1 MSRMSNS
8 RRRLPGGAGFAAA
21 GLAAGALVA
30 LGWARTRLVVVTVD
44 GASMLPTLRDGDRVL
59 ARRRPLHRVRRGD
72 VVVLEPPPDGP
83 YLPGPAGPDG
93 RTWNVK
99 RVAAVPGDPVPPG
112 IAGEGGTV
120 PDGALA
126 VLGDNPDSVDSRQR
140 GLYPG
145 DRLLGVV
152 VRRLNIAPAPRQ
164 ERAAWQKAPTPG
176 GP

>member
-1 MSRMSNS
+1 MSRMSIS
-8 RRRLPGGAGFAAA
+8 RGRLLGGAGLA
-21 GLAAGALVA
+21 AAGALVA
-30 LGWARTRLVVVTVD
+30 LGWARKHLVVVTVD
-44 GASMLPTLRDGDRVL
+44 GSSMLPALRDGDRVL
-59 ARRRPLHRVRRGD
+59 ARRRPLDRVRCGD

-83 YLPGPAGPDG
+83 YRPGPAGPDG

-99 RVAAVPGDPVPPG
+99 RVAAIPGDPVPPG
-112 IAGEGGTV
+112 VAGEGGTV
-120 PDGALA
+120 PDGSLA

-152 VRRLNIAPAPRQ
+152 VRRLNVTPPPRQ
-164 ERAAWQKAPTPG
+164 DPAAWQKAPTPG